1 MSGEADPHRR
11 RSALGLV
18 ADKLRS
24 VRIRWLVITLSVA
37 LVGSTVPL
45 ALGVNWW
52 MPGMLLVAIAGA
64 ALWALVDRALLEL
77 RARPNPKETL
87 EIIYVGMRWIAAG
100 IGIFAIAEFLISAA
114 HIVIGGG
121 WN

>member
-1 MSGEADPHRR
+1 MSDAADPGTRH
-11 RSALGLV
+11 SALGLV
-18 ADKLRS
+18 AHKLRS

-45 ALGVNWW
+45 ALGVSWW
-52 MPGMLLVAIAGA
+52 MPGMLLIAIAGA

-87 EIIYVGMRWIAAG
+87 ELIYVGMRWVAGG
-100 IGIFAIAEFLISAA
+100 IGVIAIAEFLISAA

>member
-1 MSGEADPHRR
+1 MTEEAGLGAR

-52 MPGMLLVAIAGA
+52 MPGMLLVAVAGA